1 MGQRWT
7 DDHNHAVE
15 QATEE
20 AHLTKDSTN
29 FPSVAGQLLVAMPS
43 LMDPT
48 FGGTV
53 VFVAEHNPQG
63 AMGIVVNRPA
73 DMSLASLF
81 ARIDLKPETR
91 VTVDA
96 SDPADTA
103 EVPVMAGGPVQTDRG
118 FVLHEPVGQWS
129 STLSVT
135 GGLADIG
142 LTSSRDILEAAAKGN
157 GPQRMLVALGYS
169 GWGEGQLD
177 AELAANAW
185 LTVPLHDA
193 DVLFSVAP
201 EDRLSAAFALL
212 GVDPL
217 NLSGAVGHA

>member
-15 QATEE
+15 QATQE
-20 AHLTKDSTN
+20 AQLTKDSTN

-43 LMDPT
+43 LVDPT

-81 ARIDLKPETR
+81 ARIDLKPETN
-91 VTVDA
+91 DFSAA
-96 SDPADTA
+96 SDGAD
-103 EVPVMAGGPVQTDRG
+103 VPVMIGGPVQTDRG

-129 STLSVT
+129 STLRVA
-135 GGLADIG
+135 GGLPEIG
-142 LTSSRDILEAAAKGN
+142 LTSSRDILEATAKGQ
-157 GPQRMLVALGYS
+157 GPDRLLVALGYS

-201 EDRLSAAFALL
+201 EERLNTAFAML

>member
-15 QATEE
+15 QATQE
-20 AHLTKDSTN
+20 AQLTKDSTN

-81 ARIDLKPETR
+81 ARIDLQPETN
-91 VTVDA
+91 DLSGA
-96 SDPADTA
+96 DDGSDI
-103 EVPVMAGGPVQTDRG
+103 PVMIGGPVQTDRG

-129 STLSVT
+129 STLRVA
-135 GGLADIG
+135 GGLPEIG
-142 LTSSRDILEAAAKGN
+142 LTSSRDILEATAKGQ
-157 GPQRMLVALGYS
+157 GPDRLLVALGYS

-193 DVLFSVAP
+193 DVLFAVAP
-201 EDRLSAAFALL
+201 EERLNAAFAML

>member
-15 QATEE
+15 QATQE
-20 AHLTKDSTN
+20 AQLTKDSTN

-81 ARIDLKPETR
+81 ARIDLKPETN
-91 VTVDA
+91 DLCA
-96 SDPADTA
+96 ADDGSDT
-103 EVPVMAGGPVQTDRG
+103 PVMIGGPVQTDRG

-129 STLSVT
+129 STLRVA
-135 GGLADIG
+135 GGLPEIG
-142 LTSSRDILEAAAKGN
+142 LTSSRDILEATAKGQ
-157 GPQRMLVALGYS
+157 GPDRLLVALGYS

-201 EDRLSAAFALL
+201 EERLNAAFAML

>member
-15 QATEE
+15 QATQE
-20 AHLTKDSTN
+20 AQLTKDSTN

-81 ARIDLKPETR
+81 ARIDLKPETNDLR
-91 VTVDA
+91 AADDGSDA
-96 SDPADTA
+96 
-103 EVPVMAGGPVQTDRG
+103 PVMIGGPVQTDRG
-118 FVLHEPVGQWS
+118 FVLHEPVGQWR
-129 STLSVT
+129 STLRVA
-135 GGLADIG
+135 GGLPEIG
-142 LTSSRDILEAAAKGN
+142 LTSSRDILEATAKGQ
-157 GPQRMLVALGYS
+157 GPDRLLVALGYS

-201 EDRLSAAFALL
+201 EERLNAAFAML

>member
-15 QATEE
+15 QATQE
-20 AHLTKDSTN
+20 AQLTKDSTN

-43 LMDPT
+43 LIDPT

-81 ARIDLKPETR
+81 ARIDLKPETN
-91 VTVDA
+91 DLCA
-96 SDPADTA
+96 DSDGSDI
-103 EVPVMAGGPVQTDRG
+103 PVMIGGPVQTDRG
-118 FVLHEPVGQWS
+118 FVLHGPVGQWS
-129 STLSVT
+129 STLRVA
-135 GGLADIG
+135 GGLPDIG
-142 LTSSRDILEAAAKGN
+142 LTSSRDILEATAKGQ
-157 GPQRMLVALGYS
+157 GPHRLLVALGYS
-169 GWGEGQLD
+169 GWGEGQLE

-185 LTVPLHDA
+185 LTVPLHDV

-201 EDRLSAAFALL
+201 EDRLNTAFAML

>member
-7 DDHNHAVE
+7 DEHNHAVE
-15 QATEE
+15 QATQE

-43 LMDPT
+43 LTDPT
-48 FGGTV
+48 FGGSV

-63 AMGIVVNRPA
+63 AMGLVLNRPA

-81 ARIDLKPETR
+81 ARIDLPLEGEALQ
-91 VTVDA
+91 DM
-96 SDPADTA
+96 
-103 EVPVMAGGPVQTDRG
+103 PVMIGGPVQTDRG
-118 FVLHEPVGQWS
+118 FVLHEPIGQWS
-129 STLSVT
+129 STLVVS
-135 GGLADIG
+135 GSLQGIG
-142 LTSSRDILEAAAKGN
+142 LTSSRDILEATAKGR
-157 GPQRMLVALGYS
+157 GPERMLVALGYS

-177 AELAANAW
+177 AELASNAW

-201 EDRLSAAFALL
+201 EDRLSAAFAML

>member
-15 QATEE
+15 QATQE
-20 AHLTKDSTN
+20 AQLTKDSTN

-81 ARIDLKPETR
+81 ARIDLKPETN
-91 VTVDA
+91 DLCA
-96 SDPADTA
+96 ADDGSD
-103 EVPVMAGGPVQTDRG
+103 VPVMIGGPVQTDRG

-129 STLSVT
+129 STLRVA
-135 GGLADIG
+135 GGLPEIG
-142 LTSSRDILEAAAKGN
+142 LTSSRDILEATAKGQ
-157 GPQRMLVALGYS
+157 GPNRLLVALGYS

-201 EDRLSAAFALL
+201 EDRLNAAFAML

>member
-15 QATEE
+15 QATQE
-20 AHLTKDSTN
+20 AQLTKDSTN

-43 LMDPT
+43 LIDPT

-81 ARIDLKPETR
+81 ARIDLKPETNDLCA
-91 VTVDA
+91 DA
-96 SDPADTA
+96 DGSDI
-103 EVPVMAGGPVQTDRG
+103 PVMIGGPVQTDRG

-129 STLSVT
+129 STLRVA
-135 GGLADIG
+135 GGLPDIG
-142 LTSSRDILEAAAKGN
+142 LTSSRDILEATAKGQ
-157 GPQRMLVALGYS
+157 GPHRLLVALGYS

-201 EDRLSAAFALL
+201 EDRLNTAFAML

>member
-15 QATEE
+15 QATQE
-20 AHLTKDSTN
+20 AQLTKDSTN

-81 ARIDLKPETR
+81 ARIDLQPETN
-91 VTVDA
+91 DLSGA
-96 SDPADTA
+96 DDGSDI
-103 EVPVMAGGPVQTDRG
+103 PVMIGGPVQTDRG

-129 STLSVT
+129 STLRVA
-135 GGLADIG
+135 GGLPEIG
-142 LTSSRDILEAAAKGN
+142 LTSSRDILEATAKGQ
-157 GPQRMLVALGYS
+157 GPDRLLVALGYS

-201 EDRLSAAFALL
+201 EERLNAAFAML

>member
-15 QATEE
+15 QATQE
-20 AHLTKDSTN
+20 AQLTKDSTN

-43 LMDPT
+43 LIDPT

-81 ARIDLKPETR
+81 ARIDLKPETN
-91 VTVDA
+91 DLCA
-96 SDPADTA
+96 DSDGSDI
-103 EVPVMAGGPVQTDRG
+103 PVMIGGPVQTDRG

-129 STLSVT
+129 STLRVA
-135 GGLADIG
+135 GGLPDIG
-142 LTSSRDILEAAAKGN
+142 LTSSRDILEATAKGQ
-157 GPQRMLVALGYS
+157 GPHRLLVALGYS

-201 EDRLSAAFALL
+201 EDRLNTAFAML